1 MPSRPEILEQIAQ
14 KARYL
19 RDLER
24 SLVATT
30 DPRGTLDR
38 LKRTREE
45 LDELLDDLEHH
56 WR

>member
-1 MPSRPEILEQIAQ
+1 MPNRPEILEKVAQ

-38 LKRTREE
+38 LQRTREE
-45 LDELLDDLEHH
+45 LDELLDELD
-56 WR
+56 RSGR